1 MDNPKIQLLD
11 GVPIVK
17 QSLSLYL
24 SALEAYLEKET
35 ENIQKDM
42 ENLVYVLEQ
51 QSKMDKNS

>member
-1 MDNPKIQLLD
+1 MEEPTIQLLD
-11 GVPIVK
+11 GVPLVK
-17 QSLSLYL
+17 KSLSLYL

-35 ENIQKDM
+35 ENIKKDM